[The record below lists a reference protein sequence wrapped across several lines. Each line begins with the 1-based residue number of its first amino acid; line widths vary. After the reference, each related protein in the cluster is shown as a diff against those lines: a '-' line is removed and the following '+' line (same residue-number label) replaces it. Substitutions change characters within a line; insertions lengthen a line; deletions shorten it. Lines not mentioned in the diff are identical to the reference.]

1 MEQDV
6 EPINDQ
12 VSDNF
17 DLDDQ
22 LDKDTQGAG
31 TFSDPGDPDD
41 YTLEDEDQPIKTLS
55 ECRRD
60 AKAAVDLMDGLQT
73 TVLKRYVYPKTILEK
88 GDKDKLRRYFDENE
102 RSEDVFE
109 AHKRYLKLV
118 EYSEA
123 LPFEKEDKERII
135 KPLSRIIHKYQTK
148 TLSPEWTLVLAVL
161 IVMLP
166 RLQPLF
172 PSIFSGIESFTGNLF
187 GAKKD
192 E

>member
-6 EPINDQ
+6 EPINEQ

-17 DLDDQ
+17 DLDNQ
-22 LDKDTQGAG
+22 LDKDTQGAD
-31 TFSDPGDPDD
+31 TFSDTGDPED
-41 YTLEDEDQPIKTLS
+41 YTEDEDQPLKTLS

-60 AKAAVDLMDGLQT
+60 AKAAVDLVDGLQT
-73 TVLKRYVYPKTILEK
+73 TVLKRYVYPKTILVK

-102 RSEDVFE
+102 RSEDVFD
-109 AHKRYLKLV
+109 AYKRYQKLV

-123 LPFEKEDKERII
+123 LPFDKEDKERII
-135 KPLSRIIHKYQTK
+135 KPLSRIIQKYQTK
-148 TLSPEWTLVLAVL
+148 ALSPEWTLVLAVL

-172 PSIFSGIESFTGNLF
+172 PSIFSGIESFAGNLF